1 MKPTPESVVPRFCCG
16 SGAAY
21 RQRWAEDNEVSS
33 TGIVLERQGE
43 ENNG

>member
-21 RQRWAEDNEVSS
+21 RQRYIWQEGKSYS
-33 TGIVLERQGE
+33 FGKIVKAKS
-43 ENNG
+43 